1 MWNGW
6 MNWTLIIWSDTAE
19 MLTGGKSN
27 EPKKK
32 HTKDHYFVKK
42 SEVRKYVQ
50 NLPALSIVW
59 SDQQRNAT
67 CAAVHTVYL
76 QNPFKILPQF
86 NHYILYNIVPIIHL
100 LVSSVWELTLY
111 IHQVWIHCI
120 IVGEWN
126 FGGICILSNSSQ
138 YETVALFY
146 YFGKWGDIAVVEGSV
161 WTNQGSTER

>member
-27 EPKKK
+27 EPKKTHK
-32 HTKDHYFVKK
+32 RPLLCEKIWGQKICSKSPGSEHCVVRSTKKCYMCCSAYSV
-42 SEVRKYVQ
+42 
-50 NLPALSIVW
+50 L
-59 SDQQRNAT
+59 T
-67 CAAVHTVYL
+67 
-76 QNPFKILPQF
+76 NPFKILPQF

-126 FGGICILSNSSQ
+126 FGRIGILSNSSQ